1 MLTATPLAAGND
13 AYVESMYE
21 SYLADPGSVGAHW
34 REYFAGLGAAARDVA
49 HGPLI
54 DELAARARVPRGAR
68 DPAGTNAPAGAPPAG
83 DSLAAKQ
90 AAVSRLIQV
99 YANRGHLVA
108 NIDPLG
114 LMVAPDAEG
123 AGAGLPRPDRGR
135 PRHRVL
141 HGQPQ
146 RGRQAAPEA
155 A

>member
-90 AAVSRLIQV
+90 AAVSRLIQI
-99 YANRGHLVA
+99 YANRGHLIA
-108 NIDPLG
+108 DIDPLG
-114 LMVAPDAEG
+114 LMERPVPNVLG
-123 AGAGLPRPDRGR
+123 LGLPRTDRGR
-135 PRHRVL
+135 PGYRV
-141 HGQPQ
+141 PT
-146 RGRQAAPEA
+146 RAAA
-155 A
+155 TRRSSRA